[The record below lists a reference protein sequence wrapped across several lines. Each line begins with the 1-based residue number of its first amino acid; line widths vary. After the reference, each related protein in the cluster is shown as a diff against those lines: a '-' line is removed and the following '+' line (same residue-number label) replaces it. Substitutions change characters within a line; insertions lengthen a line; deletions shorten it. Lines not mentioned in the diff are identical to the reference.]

1 MKKVVIFGG
10 AGSIGLSLIK
20 YLLSE
25 GKYEITVVD
34 LKNKETIKRLKKY
47 KKRVNIIYS
56 DCFDRGLID
65 FLIKTATGGTF
76 VINSKDLSLYTVIT
90 TGIIIPG

>member
-25 GKYEITVVD
+25 GKYEITIVD
-34 LKNKETIKRLKKY
+34 LKNKETIKRLKRY
-47 KKRVNIIYS
+47 KKE
-56 DCFDRGLID
+56 LIL
-65 FLIKTATGGTF
+65 FILIVLIVVLLIF
-76 VINSKDLSLYTVIT
+76 
-90 TGIIIPG
+90 

>member
-34 LKNKETIKRLKKY
+34 LKNKENCIFD
-47 KKRVNIIYS
+47 NIFILLSS
-56 DCFDRGLID
+56 DKI
-65 FLIKTATGGTF
+65 I
-76 VINSKDLSLYTVIT
+76 LSS
-90 TGIIIPG
+90 